1 MLTGAALDAI
11 IPQLA
16 SRPLRNGMF
25 RAMKLQCASDPLG
38 KKRPIV
44 AGRFNMRN
52 GARVLYLGDTHA
64 TCLGE
69 VQALGVPHFAVAVIP
84 VNVQLQA
91 VIDLRDARTLALL
104 NTTEQEWMLNF
115 RLRPNPTPSQALGEA
130 CARSGCVDGI
140 LYPSPAQTGGLDV
153 AVLEA
158 ALAPGALSV
167 HDPASGLQDQLP

>member
-25 RAMKLQCASDPLG
+25 RAMKLQWASDPLG
-38 KKRPIV
+38 KKRPIS
-44 AGRFNMRN
+44 AGRFNVKN

-64 TCLGE
+64 TCLSE
-69 VQALGVPHFAVAVIP
+69 VQALGAPHFAVAIIP
-84 VNVQLQA
+84 VQVQLQA
-91 VIDLRDARTLALL
+91 VIDLRDRKTLALL
-104 NTTEQEWMLNF
+104 QTTQAEWMLNF

-140 LYPSPAQTGGLDV
+140 LYPSPAQTGGTDL

-158 ALAPGALSV
+158 ALATGALLV
-167 HDPASGLQDQLP
+167 HDPTTGLQDQLP